1 MESFSWS
8 DLSRSRG
15 DLSASKVPEGLEF
28 SMKLRPFRLSS
39 GIVENHHR
47 HSCNGQ
53 QAASLVL
60 LFLLLFSTSC
70 AQQLRTI
77 AFLPRDTADD
87 LWEPAHKGAMNA
99 ARGSGFKVYWNG
111 PTRPDDFQ
119 RQILLLDR
127 AIRRGDQGIVIA
139 PGQSLA
145 LMTPVLRAIS
155 AGVPTVVLG
164 SPLPM
169 PAAGTLS
176 YVLNDEDEEGSIAAA
191 RLCERLHGRGLVAVL
206 GVDPST
212 PGLVHR
218 LHAFQTAI
226 HHQCPDIAIVAV
238 RMGSEDAGQAE
249 HSAQEVLVSH
259 PQLNA
264 IFALSGAATSGAFR
278 ALRDQHKSQQ
288 VLLIGCDQQYGQL
301 YYLSQGAIDSIIA
314 QNTYE
319 MADHAIKMI
328 IAQTNG
334 QSVPRLVFVKPVL
347 LTHDNLYEPQFA
359 PLLTYWRSAS

>member
-1 MESFSWS
+1 MASFSWN
-8 DLSRSRG
+8 DWSRSRR
-15 DLSASKVPEGLEF
+15 DLSASKVTERLQS
-28 SMKLRPFRLSS
+28 SMKLQPLRLSS
-39 GIVENHHR
+39 GIMDNHRR
-47 HSCNGQ
+47 HSSSGQ
-53 QAASLVL
+53 QAVRLVL
-60 LFLLLFSTSC
+60 LFFLLFSASC

-99 ARGSGFKVYWNG
+99 ARGSGFRVYWNG
-111 PTRPDDFQ
+111 PTRSDDFQ

-155 AGVPTVVLG
+155 AGLPTVVLG

-191 RLCERLHGRGLVAVL
+191 RLCERLHGMGLIAVL

-218 LHAFQTAI
+218 LHAFQMAI
-226 HHQCPDIAIVAV
+226 HRQCHDIAIVAV
-238 RMGSEDAGQAE
+238 RMGSEDNGQAE
-249 HSAQEVLVSH
+249 QAAQEVLVGQPH
-259 PQLNA
+259 LNA
-264 IFALSGAATSGAFR
+264 IFALTRFAT
-278 ALRDQHKSQQ
+278 L
-288 VLLIGCDQQYGQL
+288 
-301 YYLSQGAIDSIIA
+301 
-314 QNTYE
+314 
-319 MADHAIKMI
+319 
-328 IAQTNG
+328 
-334 QSVPRLVFVKPVL
+334 
-347 LTHDNLYEPQFA
+347 
-359 PLLTYWRSAS
+359 

>member
-1 MESFSWS
+1 
-8 DLSRSRG
+8 
-15 DLSASKVPEGLEF
+15 
-28 SMKLRPFRLSS
+28 
-39 GIVENHHR
+39 
-47 HSCNGQ
+47 
-53 QAASLVL
+53 
-60 LFLLLFSTSC
+60 
-70 AQQLRTI
+70 
-77 AFLPRDTADD
+77 
-87 LWEPAHKGAMNA
+87 
-99 ARGSGFKVYWNG
+99 
-111 PTRPDDFQ
+111 
-119 RQILLLDR
+119 
-127 AIRRGDQGIVIA
+127 
-139 PGQSLA
+139 
-145 LMTPVLRAIS
+145 
-155 AGVPTVVLG
+155 
-164 SPLPM
+164 M

-191 RLCERLHGRGLVAVL
+191 RLCERLHGRGLIAVL

-226 HHQCPDIAIVAV
+226 HRQCHDIAIVAV

-249 HSAQEVLVSH
+249 HSAQEVLVSQ
-259 PQLNA
+259 PQLSA

-278 ALRDQHKSQQ
+278 ALRAQHKSQQ
-288 VLLIGCDQQYGQL
+288 VLLIGCDQHYGQL

-334 QSVPRLVFVKPVL
+334 QGVPRLVFVKPVL

-359 PLLTYWRSAS
+359 QLLTYWRSAP

>member
-1 MESFSWS
+1 M
-8 DLSRSRG
+8 R
-15 DLSASKVPEGLEF
+15 
-28 SMKLRPFRLSS
+28 
-39 GIVENHHR
+39 
-47 HSCNGQ
+47 
-53 QAASLVL
+53 LVL
-60 LFLLLFSTSC
+60 LFFLLFSASC

-111 PTRPDDFQ
+111 PTRSDDFQ

-127 AIRRGDQGIVIA
+127 AIRRGDKGIVIA

-191 RLCERLHGRGLVAVL
+191 RLCERLHGRGLIAVL

-226 HHQCPDIAIVAV
+226 RLQCHDLTIVAV

-249 HSAQEVLVSH
+249 HTAQEVLASQ

-334 QSVPRLVFVKPVL
+334 QGVPRLVFVKPVL
-347 LTHDNLYEPQFA
+347 LTRDNLYEPQFA
-359 PLLTYWRSAS
+359 PLLTYWRSAP